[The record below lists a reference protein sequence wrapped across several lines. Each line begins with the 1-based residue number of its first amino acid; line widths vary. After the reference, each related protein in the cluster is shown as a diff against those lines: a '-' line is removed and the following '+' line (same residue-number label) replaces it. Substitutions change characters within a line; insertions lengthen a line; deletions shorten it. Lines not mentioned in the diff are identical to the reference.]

1 MFFYTARPGGRR
13 YRPVV
18 GRLPVP
24 LSGAFAFLG
33 SAGLVL
39 GLAGVGELRA
49 GWVALGSF
57 AVLGA
62 LLGRRSRPVAAPL
75 IGGVQWLF
83 YNGYVVHRY
92 AVLGWAGGGVEC
104 ARAGLLT
111 AVALLAACSATWPRR
126 RVRAERWVLHGLPNG
141 EHR

>member
-1 MFFYTARPGGRR
+1 MFFYTARPGARR

-18 GRLPVP
+18 GRLAVP
-24 LSGAFAFLG
+24 GSGAFAFLG

-49 GWVALGSF
+49 GWVALGAF

-62 LLGRRSRPVAAPL
+62 LLGRRSRPAAAPL
-75 IGGVQWLF
+75 IGVVEWLF

-92 AVLGWAGGGVEC
+92 AVLGWAGGAEVG
-104 ARAGLLT
+104 RAGLLT
-111 AVALLAACSATWPRR
+111 AAALLAACSATWPRR
-126 RVRAERWVLHGLPNG
+126 RIRAERWVLHGLPSG
-141 EHR
+141 ERR